1 MTQQQPNQS
10 MGDILK
16 GNWELIAALIVI
28 IGTLITTF
36 ATFIGPNIFNQEDSY
51 LYTILVVDADG
62 QPIQNAEV
70 QILDNT
76 GHLVTNFTDEKGT
89 VILNIPASILEKPGR
104 MEVQKSNF
112 VSYSRQIVITPN
124 NLPARVPLEPIRQVA
139 VPTATVSREVA
150 MVVPSPSSTPT
161 ILSPTSIPSRTA
173 TAAATATTAATPTMT
188 ATSTLTPVPTNEP
201 TNTAVPTI
209 PPSPTPTEMPSE
221 GNMLIVVAPVEVPVN
236 IYTRDSDVT
245 GAPRGRVSQGDVL
258 EILDLNDDGD
268 WYYVLVVKNGI
279 EAWIQNDPNIVV
291 PFDGE
296 PPVISQDPVSE
307 EQPVASGCLQVTITR
322 IFKSNDIFDDVV
334 LNWSNIPAEATRAQI
349 SVSGP
354 TVSGETKLVV
364 QPTFNDLKSS
374 YTVQQW
380 MFEAGNFSFNAT
392 YRYTVRVLAGSSEI
406 CTVAGTFEQ

>member
-1 MTQQQPNQS
+1 MEEDQGSKSNNIIWLIIVPIIIGVILLVVERVVFREEVSEIPPTTEVQDAPGDVFYSVYLRDQEDRAIIRYAQLTLEIGDVEIRRASDLEGKAIFTVAQRYQGQS
-10 MGDILK
+10 ARLRIEIEGEENDFIDIL
-16 GNWELIAALIVI
+16 L
-28 IGTLITTF
+28 
-36 ATFIGPNIFNQEDSY
+36 PSEDSSK
-51 LYTILVVDADG
+51 
-62 QPIQNAEV
+62 EV
-70 QILDNT
+70 LINT
-76 GHLVTNFTDEKGT
+76 GTGE
-89 VILNIPASILEKPGR
+89 IA
-104 MEVQKSNF
+104 Q
-112 VSYSRQIVITPN
+112 VSEQTPTKT
-124 NLPARVPLEPIRQVA
+124 ATSVPTQSPTA
-139 VPTATVSREVA
+139 VPTGTN
-150 MVVPSPSSTPT
+150 
-161 ILSPTSIPSRTA
+161 
-173 TAAATATTAATPTMT
+173 
-188 ATSTLTPVPTNEP
+188 TPVPTAAPIVEP

-334 LNWSNIPAEATRAQI
+334 LNWSNIPADATRAQL

-406 CTVAGTFEQ
+406 CTVTGTFEQ